1 MFIGREQELKK
12 LNRMYRSDKPEVA
25 VIYGSRFRKDEAVK
39 DCSHSGGEKIP
50 KPADR
55 R

>member
-12 LNRMYRSDKPEVA
+12 LNRMYRSDKLEVA
-25 VIYGSRFRKDEAVK
+25 VIYAGAVLGK
-39 DCSHSGGEKIP
+39 
-50 KPADR
+50 R